1 MSTINSRA
9 MFMAHHVQRSQPAAS
24 WAFCVQYA
32 WNMLDI
38 RELLSHGIV
47 KFVYTKKNGEI
58 RQAKGTLWMELI
70 PEDKRPLKARGR
82 EDERRGEREPN
93 YGVINY
99 FDLDKQD
106 WRSFDICAFCSVQD
120 AWQLVEVKEKRTKRE
135 NHAGR
140 VIIPKK

>member
-1 MSTINSRA
+1 MSTITSRA

-70 PEDKRPLKARGR
+70 PEDKRPKGDTSNLSPLAARH
-82 EDERRGEREPN
+82 

-99 FDLDKQD
+99 FDVDKQD
-106 WRSFDICAFCSVQD
+106 WRSFDICAFSTVLD
-120 AWQLVEVKEKRTKRE
+120 AWLLSRM
-135 NHAGR
+135 
-140 VIIPKK
+140 